1 MKRNVLSDTMK
12 IVEFI
17 FDMDSSENLIS
28 IVEIEKQSER
38 EYAIYVESELHSSSI
53 VEKRLNEVLSL
64 LSNINTTMQQCDKR
78 FVISVSI

>member
-53 VEKRLNEVLSL
+53 VEKKLNEVLSL
-64 LSNINTTMQQCDKR
+64 LSNVNTAMQQCDKR